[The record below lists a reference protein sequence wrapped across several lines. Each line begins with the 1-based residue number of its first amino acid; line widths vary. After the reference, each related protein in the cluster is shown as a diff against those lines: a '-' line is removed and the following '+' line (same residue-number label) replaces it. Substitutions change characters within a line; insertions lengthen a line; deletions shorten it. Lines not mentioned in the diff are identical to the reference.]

1 MPNISKL
8 SPVIWNFCTFGLVS
22 NQTKTTL
29 DEKFLIQGLKAR
41 NKIVFDFVFHYYYSG
56 LCAFAEQIVG
66 NANVSEDIVQD
77 LFVKLWI
84 KNKQIEITGSLKNYL
99 FTAVKNQ
106 SLDYLKREK
115 KKRQYVNPEL
125 RLKNYDENLCTLWL
139 AESELE
145 AVVQKSLNNLP
156 PRCREIFVLSRFEG
170 LKNMDIAE
178 KFNISKRT
186 VELQISNA
194 LKQLR
199 IDLKPYLPLFL
210 LMFL

>member
-1 MPNISKL
+1 M
-8 SPVIWNFCTFGLVS
+8 
-22 NQTKTTL
+22 
-29 DEKFLIQGLKAR
+29 DEKFLIQGLKTK
-41 NKIVFDFVFHYYYSG
+41 NKIVFDFVFHYYYSC

-66 NANVSEDIVQD
+66 SANISEDIVQD

-84 KNKQIEITGSLKNYL
+84 KSEQIEITSSLKNYL

-106 SLDYLKREK
+106 SLDYLKNEK
-115 KKRQYVNPEL
+115 RKTQLNNSEL
-125 RLKNYDENLCTLWL
+125 RLKSYDENLCLFWL

-145 AVVQKSLNNLP
+145 VVVQKSLNYLP
-156 PRCREIFVLSRFEG
+156 PRCKEIFVLSRLEG
-170 LKNMDIAE
+170 LTNMDIAE

-199 IDLKPYLPLFL
+199 TDLKPYLSILLLIFL
-210 LMFL
+210 